1 MKQYSFEQFAATR
14 LFYPIVAYSPDG
26 QQIAHV
32 NNMTGQFNLW
42 TIPSGGGYPRQLT
55 SYTDN
60 TVRAVAWSPDGK
72 QLLIQADQNGDE
84 QHQIYIIGAEGGWPE
99 ALTHNLQAQHNLADD
114 TWSPDGKTIAYSAN
128 DVNPGD
134 IDTVLRDMETGEL
147 RRLLTG
153 GLYFPASWSPDGHYL
168 TAVHFRSNTD
178 QDILLLNVETGEVTN
193 TTTHEGQII
202 FTPGPWAHDS
212 SGFYFLSN
220 YEREFNGLAF
230 YTIATGKWEWL
241 ETPDHDIEQV
251 SVSKDGR
258 ILVYAEN
265 VDGTSKL
272 RGRDLQTGESLTL
285 PDLPL
290 GVIGGM
296 TLSPDGKR
304 LAMIFV
310 RPGEASNL
318 YETDFETGVMNALG
332 QSMLGGIDPLDMV
345 EPELVEFPTFDGRK
359 IPAWLYRPQN
369 GRGPFPVVLSIHGGP
384 EAQERPTYAYNG
396 LYQYL
401 LNHGFGV
408 LAPNIRGS
416 TGYGISYQKLIHRDF
431 GGAELKDIEGAA
443 QYLRGL
449 DWVDSNRI
457 AVFGGSFGGFATLSA
472 ITRLPDYWALGV
484 DVVGPSNL
492 VTFAQNVPPFWKR
505 LMRDWVGDPEE
516 DRDMLIERSPIT
528 YVDNVRVPLLV
539 IQGAKDPRVVKG
551 ESDQMVER
559 LRERGQDVRYYV
571 DEEEGHGATR
581 RANQLKWWKMIADYL
596 EEYLLDEPV

>member
-1 MKQYSFEQFAATR
+1 MKKYSFEQFAATR
-14 LFYPIVAYSPDG
+14 LFYPIVSYSPDG

-84 QHQIYIIGAEGGWPE
+84 QHQLYLIGAEGGWPE
-99 ALTHNLQAQHNLADD
+99 ALTSKFDAQHNLADSP
-114 TWSPDGKTIAYSAN
+114 WSPDGKTIAYAAN

-134 IDTVLRDMETGEL
+134 MDTILRDMETGEV
-147 RRLLTG
+147 RRPLTG
-153 GLYFPASWSPDGHYL
+153 GLYFPSRWSPDGQYL
-168 TAVHFRSNTD
+168 TVVRLKSNTD
-178 QDILLLNVETGEVTN
+178 QDIFVLNLQTGESKNITE
-193 TTTHEGQII
+193 HEGDII
-202 FTPGPWAHDS
+202 FLPGSWAHDN
-212 SGFYFLSN
+212 SGFYFTTN
-220 YEREFNGLAF
+220 QGREYNGLAF
-230 YTIATGKWEWL
+230 YTLATGQWDWV
-241 ETPDHDIEQV
+241 ETPDHDIDQV
-251 SVSKDGR
+251 AVSKDGR
-258 ILVYAEN
+258 LLVWDANE
-265 VDGTSKL
+265 DGKSTL
-272 RGRDLQTGESLTL
+272 RGRNLQTGESLAL

-290 GVIGGM
+290 GVIGAM
-296 TLSPDGKR
+296 SLSPDGGR

-318 YETDFETGVMNALG
+318 YEVDLYSGIATALG
-332 QSMLGGIDPLDMV
+332 QSMLGGIDPAEMV
-345 EPELVEFPTFDGRK
+345 DPELIHYPTFDGRM
-359 IPAWLYRPQN
+359 IPAWLYRPTN
-369 GRGPFPVVLSIHGGP
+369 GQGPFPVVLSIHGGP

-396 LYQYL
+396 VYQYL

-431 GGAELKDIEGAA
+431 GGGDLKDIEGAA
-443 QYLRGL
+443 KYLRGL
-449 DWVDSNRI
+449 DWVDTNRI

-472 ITRLPDYWALGV
+472 LTRLPEYWALGI
-484 DVVGPSNL
+484 DIVGPSNL
-492 VTFAQNVPPFWKR
+492 VTFAQNVPPFWKPM
-505 LMRDWVGDPEE
+505 MRAWVGDPDD

-539 IQGAKDPRVVKG
+539 IQGAKDPRVVKS

-559 LRERGQDVRYYV
+559 LRERSMDVRYYV

-581 RANQLKWWKMIADYL
+581 RANQLKWWKMVVDYL
-596 EEYLLDEPV
+596 EEYLLDEPA